1 MNFYFFRASSFIII
15 QLVEDQKSTW
25 MNFCISG
32 GTSYLL
38 CCATVKY
45 CLSFDRMFNCSRS
58 LSRSQKRAS
67 MTPGSDGGDWA
78 PVGSTK
84 TWTSELRME
93 LLCDRIRHGTST
105 GHSRWSARCPYS
117 TFWKSINF
125 RKNITFSRP
134 CDVSWRSRNSV
145 SSSNKWVLT
154 ESCKCPTNFY
164 LIIFKE
170 DLQLSETFIFQII
183 FPRDDYCKN

>member
-1 MNFYFFRASSFIII
+1 MATSLWMGQKKFYNFLIHNQHYEPQFFNTNSTEIVQF
-15 QLVEDQKSTW
+15 VDNQKPTW

-38 CCATVKY
+38 CCTTVKY
-45 CLSFDRMFNCSRS
+45 CLNFVRMLSCSISISRS
-58 LSRSQKRAS
+58 EKRAS
-67 MTPGSDGGDWA
+67 ITLESDGGDWA

-93 LLCDRIRHGTST
+93 LLCERIRHGTST

-134 CDVSWRSRNSV
+134 CDVSWRSRSSV

-154 ESCKCPTNFY
+154 ESCERLN
-164 LIIFKE
+164 LI
-170 DLQLSETFIFQII
+170 LHL
-183 FPRDDYCKN
+183 P